1 MPEAEEV
8 IPLLAKPRNEV
19 VFVANVTTFN
29 AMVESL
35 RNTEGSVAID
45 AERAAGFKYSNR
57 AYLIQL
63 HTRGDKIYLIDPIAI
78 VQEDEAAFGRLQ
90 QTIAEREWI
99 IHAAT
104 QDLPCLAELGLQPQ
118 RLFDTELAGR
128 LAGLTRVGLG
138 FACEALL
145 KIKLA
150 KEHSAVD
157 WSTRPLKADWLNYA
171 ALDVD
176 VLPDLRDAFV
186 ALLDKQTKTI
196 WATQEF
202 DHLLGFKPKAQ
213 DPDKWR
219 GLSGL
224 HLVKDRTQLAIARA
238 LWQARENLA
247 IEKDVS
253 PGRLL
258 PDSSIV
264 HAATQSY
271 ANLSALTADSQ
282 FIGRA
287 SRVYKQLWWD
297 AIQSGKTTDDLPTA
311 SVRNEGIPNHRS
323 WPTKFPEADRRLKVM
338 RHFLNEHSVAHQ
350 LPIEN
355 MMHPEIVRKLAWH
368 DCPTTEVAVHVAT
381 TEFGARPWQ
390 ADLCSAVLLEAL
402 RAAADPD
409 FELPDPQTV
418 S

>member
-1 MPEAEEV
+1 MPEVEEV
-8 IPLLAKPRNEV
+8 IPLLARPRNEV
-19 VFVANVTTFN
+19 IFVANLNTFDSML
-29 AMVESL
+29 ASL
-35 RNTEGSVAID
+35 QNTQGPVAID

-63 HTRGDKIYLIDPIAI
+63 HARGGQIFLVDPVAI
-78 VQEDEAAFGRLQ
+78 EQQDDSAFGRLQ
-90 QTIAEREWI
+90 DVISDREWI

-104 QDLPCLAELGLQPQ
+104 QDLPCLAELGLKPKK
-118 RLFDTELAGR
+118 LFDTELAGR
-128 LAGLTRVGLG
+128 LSGLTRVGLG
-138 FACEALL
+138 YACESLL

-176 VLPDLRDAFV
+176 VLPDLRDAFME
-186 ALLDKQTKTI
+186 LLEAQTKTI

-202 DHLLGFKPKAQ
+202 EHLLGFKPKAQ
-213 DPDKWR
+213 DPEKWR

-224 HLVKDRTQLAIARA
+224 HLVKDRIQLAVARE
-238 LWQARENLA
+238 LWQAREKLA
-247 IEKDVS
+247 IEKDIS

-258 PDSSIV
+258 PDSAIV
-264 HAATQSY
+264 HAAKQSY
-271 ANLSALTADSQ
+271 TDISALTADSQ
-282 FIGRA
+282 FTGRA

-297 AIQSGKTTDDLPTA
+297 AIQSGKSSQDLPPA
-311 SVRNEGIPNHRS
+311 SLRPEGIPNHRS

-368 DCPTTEVAVHVAT
+368 DCPTTEVAVHAAT